1 MDPEKIAKM
10 VTLSL
15 PTNIKELR
23 SRLGLFSYYQQY
35 IKGFSDITRP
45 MYELTKEEDGK
56 LVLFE
61 WMLTRQKAFEIIK
74 VRLAMSPM
82 IAHSDFD
89 KPFIL
94 YMNISNGDVRVILH
108 QKGNDERKQIIT
120 YISRIFN
127 EHEKKYLIIK

>member
-1 MDPEKIAKM
+1 MVLIIA
-10 VTLSL
+10 
-15 PTNIKELR
+15 
-23 SRLGLFSYYQQY
+23 Y
-35 IKGFSDITRP
+35 
-45 MYELTKEEDGK
+45 
-56 LVLFE
+56 
-61 WMLTRQKAFEIIK
+61 
-74 VRLAMSPM
+74 
-82 IAHSDFD
+82 SDFD